1 MKFSIIFDSSND
13 SIDFEVLYNG
23 DLLSYMVEQANI
35 KKCNTYSDGGVVAKT
50 INRCVNDINNN
61 VSLCN
66 SILGQIGATNFPVR
80 NNLLDYLDQ
89 RVLNSLHAQWV
100 QSQDLEFDI
109 DQLRFS
115 SHSQQSQIGWR
126 LHDMYPDH
134 IRKAKLAEIMT
145 KLGHLAPYEDVNMS
159 VHRLEMWL
167 AKKIEYKSP
176 DKWAVFDNPF
186 KDTIVSNNDSVT
198 FSFGYTYV
206 GRQLYNKWQFWDT
219 ELEFDDHYNYETLEH
234 AFQIS
239 LDRPQTIPFSTEF
252 LQWCQHRNVRPVTT
266 QIPIANAV
274 DIDRHLTYYRNILY
288 QNSLAGNSASII
300 IH

>member
-1 MKFSIIFDSSND
+1 MKFSIIFDNSND

-23 DLLSYMVEQANI
+23 DLLSYMVEQANS
-35 KKCNTYSDGGVVAKT
+35 KKCNTYFDDGVVSKT
-50 INRCVNDINNN
+50 VNRCVADINTNI
-61 VSLCN
+61 SICN
-66 SILGQIGATNFPVR
+66 SILGQIGVTNFPVR
-80 NNLLDYLDQ
+80 NILLDYLDQ
-89 RVLNSLHAQWV
+89 RVLNSVHEQWV
-100 QSQDLEFDI
+100 QSQHLEFDI

-115 SHSQQSQIGWR
+115 SQSEQSKIGWR
-126 LHDMYPDH
+126 LHEMYPDH
-134 IRKAKLAEIMT
+134 IRKIKLAEILT

-159 VHRLEMWL
+159 VHRLEWWL

-176 DKWAVFDNPF
+176 GKWAVFDNPF
-186 KDTIVSNNDSVT
+186 KDTMISNNDSVT
-198 FSFGYTYV
+198 FSFGYTFV

-219 ELEFDDHYNYETLEH
+219 ELEFNDHYNYETLEH

-252 LQWCQHRNVRPVTT
+252 LQWCEHHNVRPVTT

-288 QNSLAGNSASII
+288 NNSLAGNSASIT